1 MRGTEPATN
10 SQESPDRRHLSA
22 PCGSTHSP
30 VSHLAPEGRERTSN
44 RVAALDLLRGLAAWA
59 VAISH
64 FFSYNAIRQ
73 DTFEV
78 ISIMAVEIFFVLSG
92 FVLAEQILLC
102 VAAAKTRLYLIFLI
116 RRWMRTLPPY
126 IVALAVVSV
135 LFRQLG
141 SADFF
146 RYLGYLQNL
155 LRQSNHQDYYSIAW
169 SLSIEE
175 WFYVVF
181 PGLLIPGTLLTGR
194 RDTKFV
200 VALTLVFIGIVTLAR
215 TFLGDFADWGAAV
228 RRVVVFRVDAIAYGF
243 LLYVAVERLF
253 SGYFMKVS
261 LTATGAAVVA
271 STVLLF
277 WATAS
282 IDADNSLLAK
292 QLYFP
297 LAAIFGSSFVLAA
310 IKSEHLAASRRWLVG
325 AGLWGG
331 RTSYST
337 YLFHTIFLAG
347 LGSVETAL
355 PLTLKL
361 LSYVSVVAS
370 FTSRLLLDLR
380 KTNPS
385 CPTEARMVAGVDPR
399 AHALKGRLPHLKD
412 QLTAVGPQPGNML
425 ARGVRPVEKRARG
438 RQTKQV
444 EQVWGQE
451 NARFA
456 TEFDGGAGDPFLQH
470 PSRYEWFRACLLDPQ
485 RHYFHEQIEDP
496 AQWVLLFSTPK

>member
-1 MRGTEPATN
+1 MRGSEAAT
-10 SQESPDRRHLSA
+10 SPQESLDRRDLSA
-22 PCGSTHSP
+22 PCEPTDST
-30 VSHLAPEGRERTSN
+30 VSRLAPRGREHTLN

-64 FFSYNAIRQ
+64 FFSYNAIRR
-73 DTFEV
+73 DTFET

-102 VAAAKTRLYLIFLI
+102 VSAAKTWLYIIFLI

-126 IVALAVVSV
+126 VVALVVVSV

-155 LRQSNHQDYYSIAW
+155 FRQSNHQDYYSIAW

-175 WFYVVF
+175 WFYIVF
-181 PGLLIPGTLLTGR
+181 PGLLIAGTLLTGR

-200 VALTLVFIGIVTLAR
+200 VAVTLVFIGIVTVAR
-215 TFLGDFADWGAAV
+215 ALLGDFADWGADV

-253 SGYFMKVS
+253 SDYFMKVS
-261 LTATGAAVVA
+261 LAAAGAAVVA

-282 IDADNSLLAK
+282 IDVENSLLAK

-310 IKSEHLAASRRWLVG
+310 VKSEHIVASRRWLAG

-347 LGSVETAL
+347 LGSVESAL

-361 LSYVSVVAS
+361 LSYVVLVAL
-370 FTSRLLLDLR
+370 FTSVFYRTVEKPIL
-380 KTNPS
+380 
-385 CPTEARMVAGVDPR
+385 
-399 AHALKGRLPHLKD
+399 
-412 QLTAVGPQPGNML
+412 L
-425 ARGVRPVEKRARG
+425 AR
-438 RQTKQV
+438 
-444 EQVWGQE
+444 
-451 NARFA
+451 
-456 TEFDGGAGDPFLQH
+456 
-470 PSRYEWFRACLLDPQ
+470 
-485 RHYFHEQIEDP
+485 
-496 AQWVLLFSTPK
+496 PKLERSSA